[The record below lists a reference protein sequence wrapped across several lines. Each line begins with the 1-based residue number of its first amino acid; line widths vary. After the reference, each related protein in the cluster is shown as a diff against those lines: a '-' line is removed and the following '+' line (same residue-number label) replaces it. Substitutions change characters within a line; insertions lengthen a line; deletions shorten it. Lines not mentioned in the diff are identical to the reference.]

1 MIMFGTSDKYD
12 ALAFIRLSLPE
23 NKLIYVFIVYDNM
36 FSVCQSTLPENN
48 KHITRFIVFI
58 INSTFQ
64 HFVFESHH
72 TFSWLY
78 IFLL

>member
-23 NKLIYVFIVYDNM
+23 NKLIYVFIVYDIM

-58 INSTFQ
+58 INSIFYQ
-64 HFVFESHH
+64 HFVFDSHP
-72 TFSWLY
+72 TFWWLY
-78 IFLL
+78 SY